1 MAENDQSRD
10 RNFNDADQIR
20 HRLHAE
26 HVVKP
31 KHKWAVRH
39 KRLNP
44 SRVCIFSSLSQKTP
58 STSRASVGIP
68 KGFRLPARRWH
79 RLTWENEKDQ
89 DRAGVP
95 SRCKRPQ
102 KRRMIPP
109 LATTLCWVLERNA
122 AFRFGLPEKK
132 SRTSPRK
139 LIKRNNR

>member
-44 SRVCIFSSLSQKTP
+44 SRVCIFSLSVAEDSVDIPSFRGYTEGFPPASQKL
-58 STSRASVGIP
+58 ASADLG
-68 KGFRLPARRWH
+68 
-79 RLTWENEKDQ
+79 E
-89 DRAGVP
+89 
-95 SRCKRPQ
+95 
-102 KRRMIPP
+102 
-109 LATTLCWVLERNA
+109 
-122 AFRFGLPEKK
+122 
-132 SRTSPRK
+132 
-139 LIKRNNR
+139 